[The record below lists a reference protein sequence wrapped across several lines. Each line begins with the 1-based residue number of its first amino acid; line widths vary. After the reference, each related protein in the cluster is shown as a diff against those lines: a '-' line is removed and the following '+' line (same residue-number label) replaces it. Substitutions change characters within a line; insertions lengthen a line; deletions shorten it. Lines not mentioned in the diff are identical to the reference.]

1 VRTAWR
7 PTFERIYSD
16 DDTHSLARAFAF
28 TQVDVPFPKKKA
40 IGSMGAAVVN
50 ARKNLLQGFL
60 DKVAGHS
67 GMGKH
72 KLVQDFF
79 AHRPGADPPKPAPG
93 SRADSRRASSTK
105 VTSSTHDHKHRRALP
120 RARSRVH
127 ALPPS
132 HPHPFTENLAR
143 SHITLPSVPL
153 HFSGADCCR
162 EQANS
167 RRWGRKGGGSWIN
180 A

>member
-1 VRTAWR
+1 VRTALQ
-7 PTFERIYSD
+7 PTLERIYSD
-16 DDTHSLARAFAF
+16 DDTHSLTRAFAF

-50 ARKNLLQGFL
+50 ARKSLLQGFL

-93 SRADSRRASSTK
+93 SRADSRRVSSTK
-105 VTSSTHDHKHRRALP
+105 VTSSTHDYKHRRALP

-127 ALPPS
+127 ALSLS
-132 HPHPFTENLAR
+132 HPPTLTHSLALAHSPLHTLAR
-143 SHITLPSVPL
+143 SIIH
-153 HFSGADCCR
+153 
-162 EQANS
+162 
-167 RRWGRKGGGSWIN
+167 
-180 A
+180 